1 MARYLERLKNLANL
15 SDHQPA
21 APSASLPSVVESKSR
36 ASFTVT
42 DPTAKTAATAS
53 TENFVSFV
61 SSFET
66 GGSGFSRRTCG
77 TCRHALRDPNTHSV
91 SGWRGCGLGWMG
103 GFADQWR
110 CDDWRDATSMSPHDA
125 QVNRAKALIE
135 VGYSPSN
142 AIAKAYGERVQGGR
156 L

>member
-21 APSASLPSVVESKSR
+21 APSASPPSMVESKSS
-36 ASFTVT
+36 ASLAAT
-42 DPTAKTAATAS
+42 DLTAKTAETAP

-66 GGSGFSRRTCG
+66 EESDFSRRTCG
-77 TCRHALRDPNTHSV
+77 TCRHALRNPNAHSL
-91 SGWRGCGLGWMG
+91 SSWRGCGLGWMG